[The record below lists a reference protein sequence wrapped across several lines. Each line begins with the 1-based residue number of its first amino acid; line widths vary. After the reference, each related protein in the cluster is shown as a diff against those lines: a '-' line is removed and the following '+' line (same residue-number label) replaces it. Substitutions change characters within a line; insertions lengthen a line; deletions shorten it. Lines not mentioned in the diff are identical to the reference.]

1 MKKVYLMILFL
12 TSFCGFSQTEEEVR
26 KELEE
31 LFTNCKNTNPN
42 DILPFYVD
50 RKLGLMNK
58 KTMQTLVKPIHTS
71 IYIESFSPIRGKVI
85 YSAFDE
91 HYYTFSVDKNWK
103 ISTKEEINY
112 SCVLYS
118 PSYKKSKYEFVPSD
132 KLSKGFQIKNRTV
145 FFAKEYE
152 SCNYFGDND
161 VFKYKGKYYLI
172 VCKKVEDG
180 YLYAIIDQ
188 QGNISEHF
196 NYKHS
201 WIDVNKYASNEN
213 DVWLKVQDSAMS
225 KNKVIGFINM
235 SGEEK
240 LKNQVPDDISA
251 LTVIFGY
258 GIAKNINKENYAVV
272 DLVKMEWVIPPQE
285 KLVFRDLIIDT
296 DKKVNRHDIK
306 NRAKYRIL
314 ISTDSYS
321 RDFYMDFSGKKFLP
335 KEFDNQ
341 EENLTPETFAQNK
354 IKDFFKDYDANTI
367 GNILYFQRGFD
378 TGYID
383 AETMEEIVPP
393 SGSPILIQGEL
404 STPKIK
410 GNFYSH
416 NGFFEFEYHP
426 TSGLELKP
434 YKKYASLHPIGD
446 LNIEE
451 VKTEIKT
458 IYVEEKPKKATPNNK
473 NFEYV
478 DIITHNGNT
487 YVLAR
492 KLSKEN
498 PMMGIVNAK
507 DKPLPSFEFEYE
519 AIEQNTYAKDDI
531 WFLTKKKGEEYS
543 HFTSISGDTKTLFI
557 KEIKK
562 KRLGY
567 AIAESI
573 NNTMGVIDLTTMQW
587 VIKPQ
592 KQLHFLDF
600 RHTSKEEIDTQN
612 IENRTKARLYILV
625 YQDDYQYFIDLKGK
639 KYIPEKYLKE

>member
-1 MKKVYLMILFL
+1 MKKVYLIILFL

-91 HYYTFSVDKNWK
+91 HYYTFSVDNNWK

-112 SCVLYS
+112 SCVLHS
-118 PSYKKSKYEFVPSD
+118 PPYKKPKYEFVPSD

-152 SCNYFGDND
+152 SCNYFRDND
-161 VFKYKGKYYLI
+161 IFKYKGKYYLI

-213 DVWLKVQDSAMS
+213 DVWFKVQDSAMS

-272 DLVKMEWVIPPQE
+272 DLVKMQWVIPPQD

-321 RDFYMDFSGKKFLP
+321 KSFYMDFSGKKFLP

-354 IKDFFKDYDANTI
+354 IRDFFKDYDANTI

-434 YKKYASLHPIGD
+434 YRKYASLHPIGD

-458 IYVEEKPKKATPNNK
+458 IYVEEKPQKATPYNK

-543 HFTSISGDTKTLFI
+543 HFTSISGETKTLFI
-557 KEIKK
+557 KEINQ

-600 RHTSKEEIDTQN
+600 RHTSKEEIDIQN
-612 IENRTKARLYILV
+612 TENRTKVTLYILV
-625 YQDDYQYFIDLKGK
+625 YQDDCQYFIDLKGE
-639 KYIPEKYLKE
+639 KYIPEKYLNK

>member
-118 PSYKKSKYEFVPSD
+118 PPYKKPKYEFVPSD

-152 SCNYFGDND
+152 SCNYFRDND

-213 DVWLKVQDSAMS
+213 DVWFKVQDSAMS
-225 KNKVIGFINM
+225 KNRVMSFINM

-321 RDFYMDFSGKKFLP
+321 KSFYMDFSGKKILP
-335 KEFDNQ
+335 KEFDNE

-393 SGSPILIQGEL
+393 SDSPILIQGEL
-404 STPKIK
+404 STPKIQ

-434 YKKYASLHPIGD
+434 YRKYASLHPISD

-458 IYVEEKPKKATPNNK
+458 IYVEEKPKKATPYNK

-478 DIITHNGNT
+478 DIITHNENT
-487 YVLAR
+487 YVLAQ

-519 AIEQNTYAKDDI
+519 AIEQNTYAKDNI

-625 YQDDYQYFIDLKGK
+625 YQDDCQYFIDLKGK

>member
-1 MKKVYLMILFL
+1 MILFL
-12 TSFCGFSQTEEEVR
+12 TSFCVFSQTEEEVR

-91 HYYTFSVDKNWK
+91 HYYTFSIDNNWK

-112 SCVLYS
+112 SCVLHS
-118 PSYKKSKYEFVPSD
+118 PPYKKPKYEFVPSD

-152 SCNYFGDND
+152 SCNYFRDND
-161 VFKYKGKYYLI
+161 IFRYKGKYYLI

-213 DVWLKVQDSAMS
+213 DVWLKVKDSAMS
-225 KNKVIGFINM
+225 EDKVIGFINM
-235 SGEEK
+235 SGDEK

-251 LTVIFGY
+251 LTEIFGY

-272 DLVKMEWVIPPQE
+272 DLVKMEWVIPPQN
-285 KLVFRDLIIDT
+285 KLVFKDLIMDT

-478 DIITHNGNT
+478 DIITHNENT

-498 PMMGIVNAK
+498 SMMGIVNAK

-519 AIEQNTYAKDDI
+519 TIEQNAYAKDNI

-543 HFTSISGDTKTLFI
+543 HFTSISSDTKTLFI
-557 KEIKK
+557 KEIKQ

-587 VIKPQ
+587 VIEPQ

-612 IENRTKARLYILV
+612 TENRTKARLYILV

>member
-58 KTMQTLVKPIHTS
+58 KTMQTLVKPIHTN

-118 PSYKKSKYEFVPSD
+118 PPYKKPKYEFVPSD

-225 KNKVIGFINM
+225 KDKVIGFINM

-272 DLVKMEWVIPPQE
+272 DLVKMQWVIPPQD
-285 KLVFRDLIIDT
+285 KLVFKDLIVDT

-306 NRAKYRIL
+306 NRAKYRVL

-321 RDFYMDFSGKKFLP
+321 KSFYMDFSGKKFLP

-341 EENLTPETFAQNK
+341 EENLTAEAFAQNK

-434 YKKYASLHPIGD
+434 YRKYASLHPIGD

-519 AIEQNTYAKDDI
+519 TIEQNTFAKDNI

-543 HFTSISGDTKTLFI
+543 HFTSISSDTKTLFI
-557 KEIKK
+557 KEIKQ

-587 VIKPQ
+587 VIEPQ

-612 IENRTKARLYILV
+612 IENRTKAMLYILV

-639 KYIPEKYLKE
+639 KYIPEKYLNK

>member
-1 MKKVYLMILFL
+1 MKKVYLIILFL
-12 TSFCGFSQTEEEVR
+12 TSFCGFSQTEEEVH

-58 KTMQTLVKPIHTS
+58 KTMQTLVNPIHTN
-71 IYIESFSPIRGKVI
+71 IYIQSLSPIKGKVS
-85 YSAFDE
+85 YDLFVE
-91 HYYTFSVDKNWK
+91 HYYTFSVDNNWK
-103 ISTKEEINY
+103 ISTKKEINY
-112 SCVLYS
+112 SCVLHS
-118 PSYKKSKYEFVPSD
+118 PPYKKPRYEFVPSD

-225 KNKVIGFINM
+225 KNRVMSFINM

-240 LKNQVPDDISA
+240 LKNQVPDNGSIS
-251 LTVIFGY
+251 TEIFGY
-258 GIAKNINKENYAVV
+258 GITKHPIDKKNGVLDWAT
-272 DLVKMEWVIPPQE
+272 MQWVILPQD
-285 KLVFRDLIIDT
+285 KLVFKDLIIET

-306 NRAKYRIL
+306 NRTKYRIL

-321 RDFYMDFSGKKFLP
+321 KSFYMDFSEKKFLP

-341 EENLTPETFAQNK
+341 EENLTAEAFAQNK

-426 TSGLELKP
+426 TSGLELKRIE
-434 YKKYASLHPIGD
+434 KDD
-446 LNIEE
+446 LFSKVIDAD
-451 VKTEIKT
+451 VTT
-458 IYVEEKPKKATPNNK
+458 AYTSEKHKRVTPNNK

-478 DIITHNGNT
+478 DIITHNENT

-498 PMMGIVNAK
+498 PMMGII
-507 DKPLPSFEFEYE
+507 DKKEEILSPFEFEYE
-519 AIEQNTYAKDDI
+519 TIEQNTYAKDNI

-567 AIAESI
+567 AIAESTD
-573 NNTMGVIDLTTMQW
+573 NTMGVIDLTTIQW

-592 KQLHFLDF
+592 KQLHFVDF

-612 IENRTKARLYILV
+612 IENRTKAMLYILV
-625 YQDDYQYFIDLKGK
+625 HQNDCQYFIDLKGK
-639 KYIPEKYLKE
+639 KYIPEKYLNK

>member
-50 RKLGLMNK
+50 RKLGLMNR

-91 HYYTFSVDKNWK
+91 HYYTFSIDNNWK

-112 SCVLYS
+112 SCVLHS
-118 PSYKKSKYEFVPSD
+118 PPYKKPKYEFVPSD

-152 SCNYFGDND
+152 SCNYFRDND

-201 WIDVNKYASNEN
+201 WIDVNKYTSNEN
-213 DVWLKVQDSAMS
+213 DVWFKVQDSAMS
-225 KNKVIGFINM
+225 KNRVMSFINM

-285 KLVFRDLIIDT
+285 KLVFRDLIVDT

-321 RDFYMDFSGKKFLP
+321 KSFYMDFSGKKILP

-458 IYVEEKPKKATPNNK
+458 IYVEGKPKKATPNNK

-478 DIITHNGNT
+478 DIITHNENT

-498 PMMGIVNAK
+498 SMMGIVNAK

-519 AIEQNTYAKDDI
+519 TIEQNTFAKDNI

>member
-1 MKKVYLMILFL
+1 MILFL

-50 RKLGLMNK
+50 RKLGLMNR

-91 HYYTFSVDKNWK
+91 HYYTFSIDNNWK

-112 SCVLYS
+112 SCVLHS
-118 PSYKKSKYEFVPSD
+118 PPYKKPKYEFVPSD

-152 SCNYFGDND
+152 SCNYFRDND

-201 WIDVNKYASNEN
+201 WIDVNKYTSNEN
-213 DVWLKVQDSAMS
+213 DVWFKVQDSAMS
-225 KNKVIGFINM
+225 KNRVMSFINM

-285 KLVFRDLIIDT
+285 KLVFRDLIVDT

-321 RDFYMDFSGKKFLP
+321 KSFYMDFSGKKILP

-458 IYVEEKPKKATPNNK
+458 IYVEGKPKKATPNNK

-478 DIITHNGNT
+478 DIITHNENT

-498 PMMGIVNAK
+498 SMMGIVNAK

-519 AIEQNTYAKDDI
+519 TIEQNTFAKDNI